1 MRKHFATL
9 AICVA
14 LGLATCA
21 QASSRSPQDK
31 DKDKD
36 TPAKHAQKAQKV
48 KLTHQPVVQSAKA
61 STATIAWSTNAKSST
76 ILKYGTNPKDL
87 NKTAQ
92 APWGGP
98 THRVYL
104 RDLKP
109 GTTYYYRVE
118 STEAKGTGSQVL
130 SGVEQFRTQGG
141 APAASAST
149 ATNKA
154 AAVKLTHGPVVESVK
169 PTTATIAW
177 STNDNSST
185 ILKYGTNPQALNQT
199 AEAPWGGLTH
209 RVYVRGLNP
218 GTTYYYRV
226 ESTQAQGTGTQA
238 VSGVEQ
244 FSTPG
249 TATAAAAAKPAA
261 EASPQAAAANRG
273 RQMALRNFHQFL
285 VTHPNIKADLQKNPN
300 LAKNGR
306 YVAQHPGFNSFLRT
320 HHAVQAWLTQDPQN
334 FVQSEEVM
342 R

>member
-9 AICVA
+9 AVCFA

-36 TPAKHAQKAQKV
+36 TPAKHAQKAQKL
-48 KLTHQPVVQSAKA
+48 KIIHAPVVESAKD
-61 STATIAWSTNAKSST
+61 TIATIAWSTNVKAST
-76 ILKYGTNPKDL
+76 ILKYGTDPKDL
-87 NKTAQ
+87 NKKAE

-104 RDLKP
+104 RGLKP

-118 STEAKGTGSQVL
+118 STEAQGTGSQVL

-141 APAASAST
+141 TPAKAAAPANT
-149 ATNKA
+149 TKP

-185 ILKYGTNPQALNQT
+185 ILKYGTTPQALNQT

-209 RVYVRGLNP
+209 RVYLRSLKP

-226 ESTQAQGTGTQA
+226 ESTQAQGTGTQV

-244 FSTPG
+244 FQTEGS
-249 TATAAAAAKPAA
+249 AAAAAAPA
-261 EASPQAAAANRG
+261 QAAKTTPRDV
-273 RQMALRNFHQFL
+273 ALKNFRQFL
-285 VTHPNIKADLQKNPN
+285 VTHPNIKADLQKNPE
-300 LAKNGR
+300 LARNGR
-306 YVAQHPGFNSFLRT
+306 YMVQHPGFNQFLQT
-320 HHAVQAWLTQDPQN
+320 HPGVKQQLAQN
-334 FVQSEEVM
+334 PKAFVQSEETM

>member
-1 MRKHFATL
+1 MTMRKHFATL
-9 AICVA
+9 AVCFA

-36 TPAKHAQKAQKV
+36 KDTPAKHAQKAQKV
-48 KLTHQPVVQSAKA
+48 KIIHAPVVESAKDT
-61 STATIAWSTNAKSST
+61 TATIAWSTNAKAST
-76 ILKYGTNPKDL
+76 ILKYGTDPKDL
-87 NKTAQ
+87 NKTAE

-104 RDLKP
+104 RGLKP
-109 GTTYYYRVE
+109 GTIYYYRVE
-118 STEAKGTGSQVL
+118 STEAQGTGSQVL

-141 APAASAST
+141 TPAKAAAPANT
-149 ATNKA
+149 TKP

-185 ILKYGTNPQALNQT
+185 ILKYGTTPQALNQT

-209 RVYVRGLNP
+209 RVYLRSLKP

-244 FSTPG
+244 FQTKGS
-249 TATAAAAAKPAA
+249 AAAAAAPA
-261 EASPQAAAANRG
+261 QAAKTTPREV
-273 RQMALRNFHQFL
+273 ALNNFRQFL
-285 VTHPNIKADLQKNPN
+285 VTHPNIKADLQKNPE
-300 LAKNGR
+300 LARNGR
-306 YVAQHPGFNSFLRT
+306 YMVQHPGFNQFLQT
-320 HHAVQAWLTQDPQN
+320 HPVVKQQLAQN
-334 FVQSEEVM
+334 PKSFVQSEETM